1 MGRRLRKEPKNKKL
15 FYKYLSI
22 ITLVSLFSVLIVCST
37 YLGIASKYRNDEQLS
52 TLERNTTIISKNSE
66 KILSQFS
73 GKYNSGEEV
82 DISPLSMIC
91 NTINNMSAA
100 LDADIFIINMNGEV
114 VVCKE
119 MMSDRFRFDSKAACV
134 VHGGYKI
141 DQSIIDAATDK
152 DYTEVGRLGTTFVRT
167 QITAASPIKINNK
180 TVAIV
185 IATEKI
191 TSSWYGYAKRMLQI
205 FLVAALFSL
214 VLSFL
219 AVYYLSYRL
228 TRPLRDMATA
238 TEHYSQG
245 DFSYKVRVR
254 GHDEVAQL
262 SEAFNTMAMSLSA
275 LESSR
280 RSFVANVSHE
290 LKTPMTSIGGF
301 IDGMLDGTISEDKY
315 DYYLRIVSD
324 EVKRL
329 SRLVTGML
337 NMSKLEAGEM
347 QINL

>member
-1 MGRRLRKEPKNKKL
+1 MGRRLRNEPKNKKL

-22 ITLVSLFSVLIVCST
+22 ITLVSLFSVLLVCST

-52 TLERNTTIISKNSE
+52 TLERNTTIISQNSE

-119 MMSDRFRFDSKAACV
+119 MMSDRFRFDSNAVCV

-152 DYTEVGRLGTTFVRT
+152 DYTEVGRLGKTFVRT
-167 QITAASPIKINNK
+167 QLTAASPIKLNNK

-191 TSSWYGYAKRMLQI
+191 TSSWYSYAKRMLQEY
-205 FLVAALFSL
+205 LQH
-214 VLSFL
+214 SFCI
-219 AVYYLSYRL
+219 AV
-228 TRPLRDMATA
+228 PA
-238 TEHYSQG
+238 
-245 DFSYKVRVR
+245 
-254 GHDEVAQL
+254 
-262 SEAFNTMAMSLSA
+262 
-275 LESSR
+275 
-280 RSFVANVSHE
+280 
-290 LKTPMTSIGGF
+290 
-301 IDGMLDGTISEDKY
+301 
-315 DYYLRIVSD
+315 
-324 EVKRL
+324 
-329 SRLVTGML
+329 
-337 NMSKLEAGEM
+337 
-347 QINL
+347 